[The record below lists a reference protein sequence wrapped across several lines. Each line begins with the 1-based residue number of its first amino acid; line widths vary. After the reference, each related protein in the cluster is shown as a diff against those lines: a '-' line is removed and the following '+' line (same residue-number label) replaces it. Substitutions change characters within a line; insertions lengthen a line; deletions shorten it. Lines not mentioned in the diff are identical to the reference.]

1 MAIILGDLRD
11 SVLRLLEAED
21 TPEVINTDLILD
33 GIGAALRALNQYCP
47 KQSSTTLAAGSTT
60 YTLPSDCF
68 DVEAVIDN
76 DTGKIFKRILLV
88 PGQNL
93 SDLFSG
99 NAWILSPTGS
109 ITFLETTESDITLHY
124 LANWYVPTSDDN
136 DDLIL
141 EPPESLKTGL
151 LFYSTAYCL
160 VPGAQ
165 SSGET
170 GQWKTK
176 IDSGNP
182 EHNPL
187 MKVANWLIKWAEIEW
202 SRQPQYQRA
211 QQR

>member
-1 MAIILGDLRD
+1 MAIILSDLRD
-11 SVLRLLEAED
+11 AILLLLEAQE
-21 TPEVINTDLILD
+21 TPEIVSEDLIMD
-33 GIGAALRALNQYCP
+33 GIGAAMRALNQFYP
-47 KQSSTTLAAGSTT
+47 KQSMASLTAGSTV
-60 YTLPSDCF
+60 YDLPSDCF
-68 DVEAVIDN
+68 DIEAVIDS
-76 DTGKIFKRILLV
+76 DTGEIYKRIMLI
-88 PGQNL
+88 PGQKL

-99 NAWILSPTGS
+99 NSWLLSPTGS
-109 ITFLETTESDITLHY
+109 ITFMEATQNDITLYY
-124 LANWYVPTSDDN
+124 LANWPVPTPDSQE
-136 DDLIL
+136 DLVL
-141 EPPESLKTGL
+141 EPPEFLKTGL
-151 LFYSTAYCL
+151 IFYATAYCL

-187 MKVANWLIKWAEIEW
+187 MKVANWLVKWAEIEW